1 MEELKYLD
9 NYQDYRA
16 EVQTE
21 LQKASEG
28 FVRIG
33 YLLKL
38 ARDTSILSGSQYK
51 DYLEFAQGEFGLD
64 KSTVSRFVRIND
76 RFSEGGCTDQLLEQY
91 KGFGYSKLALM
102 LTIPESVAE
111 ELTPD
116 YTKSEIQEIKQ
127 VIEEEQSK
135 TEIEHLEENMAEIM
149 NPPTDSMVIQ
159 TIRQLGEEMPDLYV
173 RIWKGFGESDSCEG
187 IKDIFKPLPQM
198 TYVVRVPGKGKVVL
212 MAKEEGASITIA
224 RTEEKIQASWMEIY
238 SAWSEVVEICTEDG
252 DTLAN
257 GEQSWQQAYGKEF
270 PKTEKEEVAP
280 VQPAKPSRVN
290 TPKKPEKKNKP
301 KKDEKELEKDPVP
314 EEEEKVVP
322 IESKCEEEAVS
333 ESENKEAKT
342 AEKPENTSEESENV
356 ENTQC
361 GGLDKN
367 TIRGYK
373 AGLSA
378 DTRAVERLISENN
391 FRAARTKL
399 EGMINTLNRI
409 IDAEEVND

>member
-16 EVQTE
+16 EVQME
-21 LQKASEG
+21 LQKTSEG

-102 LTIPESVAE
+102 LTIPETVAE

-135 TEIEHLEENMAEIM
+135 SEIEHLEENMAEIM
-149 NPPTDSMVIQ
+149 NPPTDSIVVQ

-173 RIWKGFGESDSCEG
+173 RIWKGFGESDNCEG
-187 IKDIFKPLPQM
+187 IKEIFKPLPQM

-212 MAKEEGASITIA
+212 MAKEEGTSITIA
-224 RTEEKIQASWMEIY
+224 RTEEKIQASWMDIY

-252 DTLAN
+252 DTLVS

-280 VQPAKPSRVN
+280 VQPPKPSRVN
-290 TPKKPEKKNKP
+290 TPKKPEKKDRP

-314 EEEEKVVP
+314 EEEEKVAPV
-322 IESKCEEEAVS
+322 ESECEEEAVS
-333 ESENKEAKT
+333 ESENKEEKT
-342 AEKPENTSEESENV
+342 AEKPENASEESENV

-409 IDAEEVND
+409 IDAEEVQE